1 MSIKS
6 VLYLCAIAI
15 IAIAISCRGDKSKLP
30 TATTEVAYEK
40 PRVPDW
46 HKNATIYEV
55 NLRHYTKENTF
66 KSFEAELPRLKEMG
80 VDILWFMPIQPV
92 GKTNS
97 KGSLGSPYSVAD
109 YMTTNPSFGSP
120 ADFKHMVD
128 VIHELGMHIIID
140 WVPNHTS
147 WDHPWIKEH
156 PEYYTKDKNGKI
168 IDPIDYNTGKSWG
181 WTDVADLNFDV
192 PEMRLAMIK
201 ALKYWITELDIDGF
215 RMDVAHGVPVD
226 FWAQCSDSL
235 YKVKPL
241 FMLSEG
247 EVPAIV
253 NNGAFI
259 ADYAWEMHHTLNQI
273 AETQGANRNATKQ
286 LVAGN
291 VSDAKK
297 VKVNKN
303 ASHIDSILAK
313 KAQLYTKGYQMNFTS
328 NHDENSWADTEMAR
342 MGEGHITF
350 AVLAMTM
357 PGLPLIY
364 TGQESAM
371 DKKLEFFEKD
381 SIPWGNYQYAG
392 FYKALFSLKH
402 RSKALWNGQ
411 YGGPLVKIQTG
422 NDTNIY
428 AYQREK
434 DGDKVIVVLNLSA
447 KQQKATIKG
456 QTGKYK
462 DAFSNADVSITDG
475 QVLDLKPWEYL
486 VLTNK

>member
-1 MSIKS
+1 
-6 VLYLCAIAI
+6 
-15 IAIAISCRGDKSKLP
+15 
-30 TATTEVAYEK
+30 
-40 PRVPDW
+40 
-46 HKNATIYEV
+46 
-55 NLRHYTKENTF
+55 
-66 KSFEAELPRLKEMG
+66 
-80 VDILWFMPIQPV
+80 
-92 GKTNS
+92 
-97 KGSLGSPYSVAD
+97 
-109 YMTTNPSFGSP
+109 
-120 ADFKHMVD
+120 
-128 VIHELGMHIIID
+128 
-140 WVPNHTS
+140 
-147 WDHPWIKEH
+147 
-156 PEYYTKDKNGKI
+156 
-168 IDPIDYNTGKSWG
+168 
-181 WTDVADLNFDV
+181 
-192 PEMRLAMIK
+192 
-201 ALKYWITELDIDGF
+201 
-215 RMDVAHGVPVD
+215 MDVAHGVPVD

-313 KAQLYTKGYQMNFTS
+313 KAQLYTKGYQMNSTS